1 MTDVTAG
8 KTALQVV
15 GELTGCD
22 LTVSG
27 SQLLVQGPSLAVA
40 KGAMKLVDRFIKE
53 GRFAQENQELNG
65 VLAKAQCISE

>member
-53 GRFAQENQELNG
+53 GRFAQDNQEPNG